1 MKIINFILSFYLIL
15 LSCIPCTDTKEDIA
29 VNSTH
34 EYATNHDNHSH
45 ETSNDAC
52 SPFCICNCCGQ
63 TILNYQPV
71 IVYNFPVQ
79 LQEIKTINS
88 NYNSSLI
95 ALFSGSIWQPP
106 QIV

>member
-1 MKIINFILSFYLIL
+1 VKIINFILSSYLIF

-29 VNSTH
+29 VNSTY
-34 EYATNHDNHSH
+34 EYATNNDNHSH

-71 IVYNFPVQ
+71 IVCNFLVPTE
-79 LQEIKTINS
+79 EIKTFNS
-88 NYNSSLI
+88 GYNSRLI
-95 ALFSGSIWQPP
+95 PVFSGSIWQPP